1 MKTILKGKGG
11 REAFYVA
18 RQTDGWVGFTQLLSA
33 IPIEVSSVEEGLALC
48 NPDEI
53 SGLEFSLEQVPAI
66 ATIREMNLF
75 TSPCK

>member
-11 REAFYVA
+11 REAFYLA
-18 RQTDGWVGFTQLLSA
+18 KQTDGWIGFTQLLSA
-33 IPIEVSSVEEGLALC
+33 IPIAVSSIEEGLALC

-53 SGLEFSLEQVPAI
+53 SGLEFSLMEAPAI

-75 TSPCK
+75 TSPH